1 MCGQKNEE
9 DEEKKKGF
17 CTFTLAAVRSTVGGV
32 RLKGPEPRAING
44 CHCNLVAPHSAAC
57 APNTGKP

>member
-32 RLKGPEPRAING
+32 RTVVVNDWSRVNERHASQTQVSSQVCQQSP
-44 CHCNLVAPHSAAC
+44 
-57 APNTGKP
+57 